1 MTTRRG
7 TSLLL
12 LIGGLLG
19 TAGFAAL
26 SGLGAALLAGYAV
39 VAVLILNRFGPALAG

>member
-1 MTTRRG
+1 MTAWQG
-7 TSLLL
+7 NLL
-12 LIGGLLG
+12 GFPNMLLG